1 MINGYYASLKTE
13 VIPELVE
20 NLKHMKNAIIN
31 KYILILIT
39 TILLIACGKDEEKK
53 ELIRPIKP
61 IKYSTIVAVG
71 SDIGQEY
78 SGAVQSSKET
88 KLSFKVNGNLN
99 QLLVKVGDKVRK
111 GQLLARI
118 DATDYQI
125 QAEQSTSSLLSAQ
138 TQIKSAESQLLN
150 AKATYERIEKLY
162 ENNSVSLSDFEQAK
176 SALETTEASFQA
188 AKAQAGAS
196 EKQLEASRNQ
206 VSYSR
211 LTAPF
216 DGVITALNAEENEFV
231 VAGNPIATLN
241 SEDKPEVSVGLPEGV
256 IAKVKKGQ
264 RVDIY
269 FSALTEQGFVGTVSE
284 VGYSNNG
291 GSTYPVI
298 IQIENASDAIR
309 PGMAARVNFKFTRI
323 SKSDSRKL
331 VVPVAAVSQD
341 TKGKFVFLLKPND
354 NYYIV
359 ERQAIEIGE
368 LGGQGFELEQGLKAG
383 DIVATSGL
391 QTLIAGMQVKLM
403 E

>member
-1 MINGYYASLKTE
+1 
-13 VIPELVE
+13 V
-20 NLKHMKNAIIN
+20 
-31 KYILILIT
+31 
-39 TILLIACGKDEEKK
+39 LLTACGGNEEKK
-53 ELIRPIKP
+53 ELVRPIKP
-61 IKYSTIVAVG
+61 IKYSKIVAVG
-71 SDIGQEY
+71 SDVGQEY

-88 KLSFKVNGNLN
+88 HLSFKVNGSLN
-99 QLLVKVGDKVRK
+99 QLPVKVGDKVRK

-176 SALETTEASFQA
+176 SALETAEASFQA

-216 DGVITALNAEENEFV
+216 DGVITALNAEENEFI

-241 SEDKPEVSVGLPEGV
+241 SEAKPEVSVGLPEGV

-264 RVDIY
+264 KVDIH
-269 FSALTEQGFVGTVSE
+269 FSALANQDFIGSVSE

-309 PGMAARVNFKFTRI
+309 PGMAARVNFKFNQV
-323 SKSDSRKL
+323 SESDSKKL
-331 VVPVAAVSQD
+331 VVPVAAVGQD
-341 TKGKFVFLLKPND
+341 TQGKFVFVLKPNED
-354 NYYIV
+354 HYLV
-359 ERQAIEIGE
+359 ERKAIDIGE
-368 LGGQGFELEQGLKAG
+368 LGGQGFELKQGLQAG

-391 QTLIAGMQVKLM
+391 QSLIVGMKVKLM